1 MFHLK
6 KMEELSMSI
15 PTILIPGIQGTKLL
29 NTNTLDFDTIWS
41 MIQNRYETIYDL
53 LLKQDSRFEVNPKS
67 IIERGDVEDVAYREI
82 VHVLERKTKQPV
94 YIFGYDWRQS
104 SLDTAKRLA
113 NFVEYLK
120 EKLSV
125 KKFNFI
131 AHSMGGMVLSSYL
144 KTLQGNYDSIENV
157 IFAVTPFRGS
167 IQALISLTMGEGGIR
182 YPMFNSSDEFRK
194 IARTFPSVF
203 ELCPTYQNAVI
214 FEDGANFNIFNPD
227 HWQSNIGDDDWGMFL
242 NRISHMKAFY
252 DRQNPTMINLRELP
266 LEVRN
271 RFLILMGMGVKTKNK
286 VIVQPVS
293 PDGRV
298 KNFFNFDSIDSE
310 GDGDGVVPFE
320 SASIYKNDILTLGI
334 KKKWTDFSFHA
345 LFLNDGRV
353 QSTITRFLLNQT
365 SEHFNGS
372 PWWTVVD
379 DSVTLIP
386 IE

>member
-1 MFHLK
+1 
-6 KMEELSMSI
+6 MSI

-29 NTNTLDFDTIWS
+29 NTNTLNFDTIWS
-41 MIQNRYETIYDL
+41 MVQSRYETIYDL

-82 VHVLERKTKQPV
+82 VHELERKTKQPV

-131 AHSMGGMVLSSYL
+131 AHSMGGVVLSSYL
-144 KTLQGNYDSIENV
+144 KLLQGNYDSLEHV
-157 IFAVTPFRGS
+157 IFAVTPFRGTFH
-167 IQALISLTMGEGGIR
+167 ALISLTMGEGGIR
-182 YPMFNSSDEFRK
+182 FPMFNSSDEFRK

-203 ELCPTYQNAVI
+203 ELCPTYQKAII
-214 FEDGANFNIFNPD
+214 FEDGAIFDVFNPD
-227 HWQSNIGDDDWGMFL
+227 HWQSNIGDDDREMFL
-242 NRISHMKAFY
+242 SRINHMKAFW
-252 DRQNPTMINLRELP
+252 DRQNPAMLDLRDLP
-266 LEVRN
+266 LEVRK

-286 VIVQPVS
+286 VIVQPES

-298 KNFFNFDSIDSE
+298 KNFFNFDSLDSE
-310 GDGDGVVPFE
+310 GDGDGAVPFE

-334 KKKWTDFSFHA
+334 KKKRTDISFHA
-345 LFLNDGRV
+345 LFLNDGRI
-353 QSTITRFLLNQT
+353 QTTITRFLLNQT
-365 SEHFNGS
+365 SEHSNGS
-372 PWWTVVD
+372 PWWTVID
-379 DSVTLIP
+379 DSVTRIA
-386 IE
+386 IN

>member
-1 MFHLK
+1 
-6 KMEELSMSI
+6 MSI

-41 MIQNRYETIYDL
+41 MIQSRYETIYDL

-131 AHSMGGMVLSSYL
+131 AHSMGGMVLGSYL
-144 KTLQGNYDSIENV
+144 KTLQGNYDSIEHV

-252 DRQNPTMINLRELP
+252 DRQNPTMINLREIP

-271 RFLILMGMGVKTKNK
+271 RFLILMGIGVKTKNK
-286 VIVQPVS
+286 VIVQPES

-345 LFLNDGRV
+345 LFLHDGRV

>member
-1 MFHLK
+1 
-6 KMEELSMSI
+6 MSI

-131 AHSMGGMVLSSYL
+131 AHSMGGLVLSSYL
-144 KTLQGNYDSIENV
+144 KTLQGNYDSIEHV
-157 IFAVTPFRGS
+157 IFAVTPFSGS

-252 DRQNPTMINLRELP
+252 DRQNPAMINLRELP

-286 VIVQPVS
+286 VIVQPES
-293 PDGRV
+293 PDGRM

-310 GDGDGVVPFE
+310 GDGDGAVPFE

-353 QSTITRFLLNQT
+353 QSTITRFLSNQT

>member
-1 MFHLK
+1 
-6 KMEELSMSI
+6 MSI

-41 MIQNRYETIYDL
+41 TIQSRYETIYDL

-144 KTLQGNYDSIENV
+144 KTLQGNYDSIEHV
-157 IFAVTPFRGS
+157 IFAVPPFKGS
-167 IQALISLTMGEGGIR
+167 IHALISLTMGEGGIR
-182 YPMFNSSDEFRK
+182 FPMFNSSDEFRK

-203 ELCPTYQNAVI
+203 EMCPTYQKAVI
-214 FEDGANFNIFNPD
+214 FEDGANFDIFNPD
-227 HWQSNIGDDDWGMFL
+227 HWQSNIGDDDWGMFF
-242 NRISHMKAFY
+242 NRISHMKAFW
-252 DRQNPTMINLRELP
+252 DLQNPAMMDLKELP
-266 LEVRN
+266 LEVRK
-271 RFLILMGMGVKTKNK
+271 RFLILMGMGERTKNR
-286 VIVQPVS
+286 VIVQPKS

-298 KNFFNFDSIDSE
+298 KNFFNFDSLDSE
-310 GDGDGVVPFE
+310 GDGDGTVPFE

-334 KKKWTDFSFHA
+334 KKKWIDFSFHA

-353 QSTITRFLLNQT
+353 QTTITRFLLNQT
-365 SEHFNGS
+365 SEHSNGS
-372 PWWTVVD
+372 PWWTVID
-379 DSVTLIP
+379 DSVNLIS
-386 IE
+386 IES

>member
-1 MFHLK
+1 
-6 KMEELSMSI
+6 MSI

>member
-1 MFHLK
+1 
-6 KMEELSMSI
+6 MSI

-144 KTLQGNYDSIENV
+144 KTFQGNYDSIEHV
-157 IFAVTPFRGS
+157 IFAVTPFSGS